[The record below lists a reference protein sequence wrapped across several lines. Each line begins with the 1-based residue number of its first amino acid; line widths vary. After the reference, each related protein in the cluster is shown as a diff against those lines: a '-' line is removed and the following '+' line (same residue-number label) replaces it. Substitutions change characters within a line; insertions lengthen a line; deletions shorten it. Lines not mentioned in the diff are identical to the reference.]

1 MLSGFSRRH
10 GYPRSLAAGAARV
23 LSGSA
28 RAVCLT
34 AALITYTL
42 NPAIPSAGGGF
53 TPASPRRWRRK

>member
-10 GYPRSLAAGAARV
+10 AYPRSLAAGAARV

-34 AALITYTL
+34 AALMTYTL

-53 TPASPRRWRRK
+53 TPASPRRCSGK